1 MFQARQGENEY
12 ARVLYARK
20 RPVYISNCDWKNKKL
35 RTESVLQESPR
46 SPPPGLGLD
55 VDGVV
60 EEVVAI
66 VFWWQEVGT
75 RG

>member
-20 RPVYISNCDWKNKKL
+20 RPVYVSNVTG
-35 RTESVLQESPR
+35 RTKSCERSRLSRNLPH
-46 SPPPGLGLD
+46 SPPPGSGLD

-66 VFWWQEVGT
+66 VFWWQEVGA
-75 RG
+75 